1 LEFNQV
7 EKHYRGRVKPDRRA
21 SLVKAPAL
29 ARRRQPMSESV
40 PQIYVVDDDVSVREA
55 VGGLIRSAGLR
66 VRTFAS
72 AQEMLASLRMELPS
86 CLVLDIQLPDINGFE
101 LQQEL
106 ATKDIQIPIIF
117 LTGHGDIPMSV
128 RAIKAGAVE
137 FLTKP
142 FDDEYLLEAI
152 RSAIARDN
160 KNEQSPGR
168 IAKGYFE
175 KLTGTVEASRAV
187 PNQRETVISSHLN
200 GSGKAVVAFGE
211 IIGQSKAWRQ
221 IIRQIE
227 MVAPTDATVL
237 VLGETGTGKELIAR
251 ELHRRSRRK
260 GKPLVRVNC
269 ACIPKDLYES
279 EFFGHARGA
288 FTSAV
293 KDRIGRFE
301 AAAGGTLFLDEIGE
315 IPLELQSKLL
325 RVLQEKCYERVG
337 EERTRRADVRIVAA
351 TNRDLKKEVAAGRF
365 REDLYYRLNVFP
377 MKVVPLRDRKEDIP
391 LLATHFIEMSV
402 KELGCPK
409 PRLTRAGIETLQS
422 YDWPGNIRE
431 LRNVIERAAIFAQGG
446 ALDFDLPVIG
456 VDLTSFGSED
466 GVEVESEYLTD
477 AEMRRRERENLFA
490 VLQKTG
496 WKIKGVD
503 GAAELLGL
511 KPTTLISRIEKM
523 GLKRPALTDRDLQSH
538 PFACP
543 A

>member
-1 LEFNQV
+1 
-7 EKHYRGRVKPDRRA
+7 
-21 SLVKAPAL
+21 
-29 ARRRQPMSESV
+29 MSESV
-40 PQIYVVDDDVSVREA
+40 PHIYVVDDVASGREA
-55 VGGLIRSAGLR
+55 VGSLIRAVGLG
-66 VRTFAS
+66 VRTFGL
-72 AQEMLASLRMELPS
+72 AQEMLASLRKELTKR
-86 CLVLDIQLPDINGFE
+86 LVLDIQLPDINGFE
-101 LQQEL
+101 LQQQL

-142 FDDEYLLEAI
+142 FEDEYLLEAI

-160 KNEQSPGR
+160 KNERSPGR
-168 IAKGYFE
+168 IAKEYFE
-175 KLTGTVEASRAV
+175 EFTGTDGASRAV
-187 PNQRETVISSHLN
+187 PNQPEIVISSRLDGN
-200 GSGKAVVAFGE
+200 GKAIGAFGE
-211 IIGQSKAWRQ
+211 IIGQGRAWRQ

-251 ELHRRSRRK
+251 ELHRLSRRK

-269 ACIPKDLYES
+269 ACIPKELYES

-337 EERTRRADVRIVAA
+337 EERTRHADVRIVAA

-391 LLATHFIEMSV
+391 LLATHFVEMSV

-409 PRLTRAGIETLQS
+409 ARLTRAGIETLQS

-446 ALDFDLPVIG
+446 TLDFDLPVIG

-466 GVEVESEYLTD
+466 GNELESKYLTD
-477 AEMRRRERENLFA
+477 AEMRRKVR
-490 VLQKTG
+490 
-496 WKIKGVD
+496 
-503 GAAELLGL
+503 AAQ
-511 KPTTLISRIEKM
+511 PT
-523 GLKRPALTDRDLQSH
+523 AFDLS
-538 PFACP
+538 
-543 A
+543 

>member
-1 LEFNQV
+1 
-7 EKHYRGRVKPDRRA
+7 
-21 SLVKAPAL
+21 
-29 ARRRQPMSESV
+29 MSESV
-40 PQIYVVDDDVSVREA
+40 PQIYVVDDDLSVREA
-55 VGGLIRSAGLR
+55 LGSLIRSAGLS
-66 VRTFAS
+66 VRTFAL
-72 AQEMLASLRMELPS
+72 AQEMLASLRNELPN

-160 KNEQSPGR
+160 KNERSPGR
-168 IAKGYFE
+168 IAKEYFE
-175 KLTGTVEASRAV
+175 ECTGTDGASRAV
-187 PNQRETVISSHLN
+187 PNKPEIVISSHLN
-200 GSGKAVVAFGE
+200 GSGKAPVAFAE
-211 IIGQSKAWRQ
+211 IIGQGGAWRQ

-337 EERTRRADVRIVAA
+337 EERTRHADVRIVAA

-365 REDLYYRLNVFP
+365 REDLYYRLNDGLQV
-377 MKVVPLRDRKEDIP
+377 I
-391 LLATHFIEMSV
+391 T
-402 KELGCPK
+402 ELMAFTRPK
-409 PRLTRAGIETLQS
+409 PRIVVVTTYETEEDIRLALQAGAKGYL
-422 YDWPGNIRE
+422 
-431 LRNVIERAAIFAQGG
+431 VKG
-446 ALDFDLPVIG
+446 ALPEQILETVRRVAEGKSLLPATVAAKLAKSLAHPKLTAREFQVLRHIATGSSDKEIG
-456 VDLTSFGSED
+456 QKLKIALPTVRTHVQSILAK
-466 GVEVESEYLTD
+466 LD
-477 AEMRRRERENLFA
+477 AMGRTEAIAIAKKRGLLRR
-490 VLQKTG
+490 
-496 WKIKGVD
+496 
-503 GAAELLGL
+503 
-511 KPTTLISRIEKM
+511 S
-523 GLKRPALTDRDLQSH
+523 
-538 PFACP
+538 
-543 A
+543 

>member
-1 LEFNQV
+1 MNENNPLVCVIDDESSIR
-7 EKHYRGRVKPDRRA
+7 E
-21 SLVKAPAL
+21 SLSSL
-29 ARRRQPMSESV
+29 
-40 PQIYVVDDDVSVREA
+40 
-55 VGGLIRSAGLR
+55 LRSAGLK
-66 VRTFAS
+66 VQAFSS
-72 AQEMLASLRMELPS
+72 AQEFLASAPLAALS
-86 CLVLDIQLPDINGFE
+86 CLVLDVRLPGISGLD

-106 ATKDIQIPIIF
+106 VSKDIQIPIIF
-117 LTGHGDIPMSV
+117 ITGHGDIPMSV
-128 RAIKAGAVE
+128 RAIKAGAIE

-160 KNEQSPGR
+160 KNERSPGR
-168 IAKGYFE
+168 MAKERFE
-175 KLTGTVEASRAV
+175 ERIGTDRASRAV
-187 PNQRETVISSHLN
+187 LNQPEIVISSRLN
-200 GSGKAVVAFGE
+200 GNGKAAVAFGE
-211 IIGQSKAWRQ
+211 IIGQSRAWRQ
-221 IIRQIE
+221 ITKQTE

-260 GKPLVRVNC
+260 DKPLVWVNC
-269 ACIPKDLYES
+269 ACIPKELYES

-293 KDRIGRFE
+293 KDRVGRFE

-377 MKVVPLRDRKEDIP
+377 IKVLPLRDRKDDIP
-391 LLATHFIEMSV
+391 LLASYFIETSV
-402 KELGCPK
+402 KELGCPR
-409 PRLTRAGIETLQS
+409 PRLTTAGIETLQA

-446 ALDFDLPVIG
+446 ALDFDLPVSGSSGG
-456 VDLTSFGSED
+456 VTFSGLEHGDEAEAAF
-466 GVEVESEYLTD
+466 LTD
-477 AEMRRRERENLFA
+477 AEIRRRERENLFV
-490 VLQKTG
+490 VLQRTD

-523 GLKRPALTDRDLQSH
+523 GLQRPA
-538 PFACP
+538 
-543 A
+543 

>member
-1 LEFNQV
+1 MN
-7 EKHYRGRVKPDRRA
+7 H
-21 SLVKAPAL
+21 
-29 ARRRQPMSESV
+29 ESV
-40 PQIYVVDDDVSVREA
+40 PQVYVVDDDVSVREA
-55 VGGLIRSAGLR
+55 LSSLIRSAGLT

-72 AQEMLASLRMELPS
+72 ASESLCGLEKEQPG

-101 LQQEL
+101 LQQRL
-106 ATKDIQIPIIF
+106 ATDHIQIPIIF

-142 FDDEYLLEAI
+142 FDDEYLLETI
-152 RSAIARDN
+152 RTAIARGSKREGFGGSASDPGDATDW
-160 KNEQSPGR
+160 QISP
-168 IAKGYFE
+168 
-175 KLTGTVEASRAV
+175 TSRAV
-187 PNQRETVISSHLN
+187 PDQAEIVMASLRKPGRTASADS
-200 GSGKAVVAFGE
+200 E
-211 IIGQSKAWRQ
+211 IIGQSPVWRQ
-221 IIRQIE
+221 IMKQIE

-251 ELHRRSRRK
+251 ELHRRGRRK
-260 GKPLVRVNC
+260 EKPLVRVNC
-269 ACIPKDLYES
+269 ASIPKELYES

-293 KDRIGRFE
+293 RDRVGRFE

-315 IPLELQSKLL
+315 IPLELQGKLL

-337 EERTRRADVRIVAA
+337 EDRTRRADVRIVAA

-377 MKVVPLRDRKEDIP
+377 INVSPLRERNEDIP
-391 LLATHFIEMSV
+391 LLATYFVELAV
-402 KELGCPK
+402 KELGCVR
-409 PRLTRAGIETLQS
+409 PRLTQAGIETLQN
-422 YDWPGNIRE
+422 YDWPGNVRE

-446 ALDFDLPVIG
+446 ALEFDLQITGSDPTRFEPVDREG
-456 VDLTSFGSED
+456 LEQEFLTE
-466 GVEVESEYLTD
+466 

-490 VLQKTG
+490 VLRKTG

-503 GAAELLGL
+503 GAAELLGV

-523 GLKRPALTDRDLQSH
+523 GLKRSLLKEDVGDLC
-538 PFACP
+538 A
-543 A
+543 

>member
-1 LEFNQV
+1 MNENNPLVCVIDDESSIR
-7 EKHYRGRVKPDRRA
+7 E
-21 SLVKAPAL
+21 SLSSL
-29 ARRRQPMSESV
+29 
-40 PQIYVVDDDVSVREA
+40 
-55 VGGLIRSAGLR
+55 LRSAGLK
-66 VRTFAS
+66 VQAFSS
-72 AQEMLASLRMELPS
+72 AQEFLASAPLAALS
-86 CLVLDIQLPDINGFE
+86 CLVLDVRLPGISGLD

-106 ATKDIQIPIIF
+106 VSKDIQIPIIF
-117 LTGHGDIPMSV
+117 ITGHGDVPMSV
-128 RAIKAGAVE
+128 RAIKAGAIE

-160 KNEQSPGR
+160 KNERSPGR
-168 IAKGYFE
+168 MAKERFE
-175 KLTGTVEASRAV
+175 ERIGTDRASRAV
-187 PNQRETVISSHLN
+187 LNQPEIVISSRLN
-200 GSGKAVVAFGE
+200 GNGKAAVAFGE
-211 IIGQSKAWRQ
+211 IIGQSRAWRQ
-221 IIRQIE
+221 ITKQTE

-260 GKPLVRVNC
+260 DKPLVRVNC
-269 ACIPKDLYES
+269 ACIPKELYES

-293 KDRIGRFE
+293 KDRVGRFE

-377 MKVVPLRDRKEDIP
+377 IKVLPLRDRKDDIP
-391 LLATHFIEMSV
+391 LLASYFIETSV
-402 KELGCPK
+402 KELGCPR
-409 PRLTRAGIETLQS
+409 PRLTTAGIETLQA

-446 ALDFDLPVIG
+446 ALDFDLPVSGSSGG
-456 VDLTSFGSED
+456 VTFFGLEHGD
-466 GVEVESEYLTD
+466 EAEAAFLTD
-477 AEMRRRERENLFA
+477 AEIRRRERENLFV
-490 VLQKTG
+490 VLQKTD

-523 GLKRPALTDRDLQSH
+523 GLQRPA
-538 PFACP
+538 
-543 A
+543 